1 MHILIFSDQ
10 HVESLG
16 GAQTSILLQRKYLE
30 RAGHRVTVCQPRS
43 FKPGVVNR
51 SRQGAGSD
59 AAHVGENAQAAARG
73 GSALA
78 ASHAVT
84 ELNTP
89 AIPVTPDRE
98 YSLTLPTGLVQ
109 RWLDRHTAKL
119 PPIDLVLVQADFA
132 QALIGYRFA
141 RRHRLPVVHTTH
153 TNIGESFRLNTG
165 RIAPLLLRGFLLLQ
179 RHRLGGRRS
188 RLKNPEFAI
197 YDEYARRAAAVITP
211 SLHFQQLLRE
221 GGVSTGYAVDEFVHV
236 ITGVDDD
243 LVDPAAAAGAAGLA
257 ADAAASAA
265 PGAALGAA
273 AGDAVRRDP
282 ARIVWSGRMSPEK
295 RLLPFI
301 EALRLLATGGAEF
314 NAEVYGEGAEKDA
327 AINVVKAAG
336 LTDRVRFCG
345 RVSYPEML
353 AAQRHA
359 GVLAQTSIGFETQG
373 MTVYE
378 SLTLGTVVAVSD
390 PNIYAEAASAADT
403 AGSLVAVTDSTPQSL
418 ARALGKALQL
428 ARSASSCDDEAA
440 AAGED
445 GSVPALKRQFLQS
458 TQTARL
464 LAVYD
469 RVLRVT
475 RGR

>member
-43 FKPGVVNR
+43 FKRGVVNR
-51 SRQGAGSD
+51 TKTGSGSG
-59 AAHVGENAQAAARG
+59 AAHPQAAALG

-78 ASHAVT
+78 ASCEVT

-211 SLHFQQLLRE
+211 SLHFQELLRK
-221 GGVSTGYAVDEFVHV
+221 GGVSTGYTVGEFVHA

-243 LVDPAAAAGAAGLA
+243 LVDPGTAAGAA
-257 ADAAASAA
+257 
-265 PGAALGAA
+265 
-273 AGDAVRRDP
+273 VHRDP

-314 NAEVYGEGAEKDA
+314 NAEIYGEGAEKDA
-327 AINVVKAAG
+327 AITAVKAAG
-336 LTDRVRFCG
+336 LDDRVRFCG

-353 AAQRHA
+353 AAQRHS

-390 PNIYAEAASAADT
+390 PNIYAEVASAADT
-403 AGSLVAVTDSTPQSL
+403 ADFLVAVADRTPQSL
-418 ARALGKALQL
+418 ARALRQALQL
-428 ARSASSCDDEAA
+428 ARAASIGGGEAG
-440 AAGED
+440 AAGEG
-445 GSVPALKRQFLQS
+445 GSAPAPHRQFLQS
-458 TQTARL
+458 TQTAKL
-464 LAVYD
+464 LDVYS

-475 RGR
+475 GRR

>member
-51 SRQGAGSD
+51 TKTDSGS
-59 AAHVGENAQAAARG
+59 AVAHPQTAARG

-141 RRHRLPVVHTTH
+141 RRHQLPVVHTTH

-165 RIAPLLLRGFLLLQ
+165 RIAPLLLSGFLLLQ

-221 GGVSTGYAVDEFVHV
+221 GGVSTGYAVDEFVHA

-243 LVDPAAAAGAAGLA
+243 LVDPGSAGAAGLA
-257 ADAAASAA
+257 A
-265 PGAALGAA
+265 GAA

>member
-16 GAQTSILLQRKYLE
+16 GAQTSILLQRKYLQ
-30 RAGHRVTVCQPRS
+30 RAGHLVTVCQPRS

-51 SRQGAGSD
+51 SRQGVGSD
-59 AAHVGENAQAAARG
+59 AAHAGDNVQAAARG

-78 ASHAVT
+78 ASSAVT

-109 RWLDRHTAKL
+109 RWLDRHTEKL

-153 TNIGESFRLNTG
+153 TNIGESFRSNTG

-188 RLKNPEFAI
+188 RLKDPEFAI
-197 YDEYARRAAAVITP
+197 YDEYARRAAAVVTP
-211 SLHFQQLLRE
+211 SLHFQELLRKA
-221 GGVSTGYAVDEFVHV
+221 GVSTGYAAAEFVHA

-243 LVDPAAAAGAAGLA
+243 LVDPVAAAGGA
-257 ADAAASAA
+257 ADATVPA
-265 PGAALGAA
+265 GA
-273 AGDAVRRDP
+273 AVRRDP
-282 ARIVWSGRMSPEK
+282 TRIVWSGRMSPEK

-314 NAEVYGEGAEKDA
+314 NAEIYGEGAEKDA
-327 AINVVKAAG
+327 AITAVKAAG
-336 LTDRVRFCG
+336 LDDRVRFCG

-353 AAQRHA
+353 AAQRHS

-390 PNIYAEAASAADT
+390 PNIYAEVASAADT
-403 AGSLVAVTDSTPQSL
+403 ADFLVAVADRTPQSL
-418 ARALGKALQL
+418 ARALRQALQL
-428 ARSASSCDDEAA
+428 ARAASIGGGEAG
-440 AAGED
+440 AAGEG
-445 GSVPALKRQFLQS
+445 GSAPAPHRQFLQS
-458 TQTARL
+458 TQTAKL
-464 LAVYD
+464 LDVYS

-475 RGR
+475 GRR